1 MFSRLIVKKNP
12 VYMIHDFSGIARG
25 ARKND
30 LEPALND
37 RKFGSVRRA
46 ARANWTNVIRAPGE
60 LVMGVNEARGC
71 SYLHV
76 VDLCAIEDNSQPGMH
91 AYYHNLTHKL
101 LLT

>member
-1 MFSRLIVKKNP
+1 
-12 VYMIHDFSGIARG
+12 
-25 ARKND
+25 
-30 LEPALND
+30 
-37 RKFGSVRRA
+37 
-46 ARANWTNVIRAPGE
+46 
-60 LVMGVNEARGC
+60 MGVNEARGC